1 MQPSVRRVRARGF
14 SAARG
19 SVPERNEPLQRVL
32 PVPFPVVAPMGVD
45 DDLAFPGHAQPAG
58 PTRTSRSTVFVQT
71 HSPHA
76 SSGRAM
82 R

>member
-1 MQPSVRRVRARGF
+1 MQRSVWRARVRSF

-19 SVPERNEPLQRVL
+19 PVHERNEPLQRVL

-58 PTRTSRSTVFVQT
+58 PIRTSRGTVFV
-71 HSPHA
+71 
-76 SSGRAM
+76 
-82 R
+82 

>member
-1 MQPSVRRVRARGF
+1 MQRPVRRARVGSF

-19 SVPERNEPLQRVL
+19 PVHERNEPLRRVL
-32 PVPFPVVAPMGVD
+32 PVRFPVVAPMDVD
-45 DDLAFPGHAQPAG
+45 DDLALPGHAQPAG
-58 PTRTSRSTVFVQT
+58 HGRATRSTVFVQT